1 MDLEDELEDLEE
13 SFEET
18 EKEFKSVKDKA
29 GPGEPSKKQEE
40 AEELIKEIRGQL
52 EFLRDAMDKQ

>member
-1 MDLEDELEDLEE
+1 MDLEDELEELEE

-18 EKEFKSVKDKA
+18 EEEFKAVKDKA
-29 GPGEPSKKQEE
+29 GGREPSEKQEK
-40 AEELIKEIRGQL
+40 AEELVKEIRGQL